1 MLLPPVAPAGARN
14 RRLDKVN
21 LFAIQ
26 INFNI
31 YLRLFSLLKSNFNE
45 N

>member
-1 MLLPPVAPAGARN
+1 MRIIHPQSRETLRS
-14 RRLDKVN
+14 RVN

-26 INFNI
+26 INFSI